1 MGIIRLTSRRNPT
14 SVVALA
20 LMLGAAV
27 GLAWSTGPQAG
38 PSKPAAAPAPVRR
51 TLMVFAAAS
60 LNESLAEIGRQFEAQ
75 HPGVRVQFNLAGS
88 QQLAQQLA
96 QGAPADV
103 LAAAAQKQMDQSV
116 EAGRI
121 QAGAAVM
128 LARNRLA
135 VIYPADNPAAI
146 HGLIDLARTNVRLVL
161 ADAQVPAGH
170 YSLELLDR
178 AARNP
183 ALGPTFRDRVLANVV
198 SYEENV
204 RAVLVK
210 VALGEGDAGIVYRSD
225 VAAGQGDQVR
235 VLDIP
240 PALNPVAVYWIAPLA
255 DSRQPALAQA
265 FISLAVSA
273 EGQRILARYG
283 FEPLA
288 DATAP

>member
-1 MGIIRLTSRRNPT
+1 MGVIQLTDRRNPL
-14 SVVALA
+14 SVAAVVLMVVAV
-20 LMLGAAV
+20 V
-27 GLAWSTGPQAG
+27 GLAWSTGSRAEPSQSAAG
-38 PSKPAAAPAPVRR
+38 PAPTRS
-51 TLMVFAAAS
+51 TLVVFAAVS

-103 LAAAAQKQMDQSV
+103 LAVASQKPMDQSV
-116 EAGRI
+116 ESGRI
-121 QAGAAVM
+121 QVGSPAI
-128 LARNRLA
+128 LARNRLV

-146 HGLIDLARTNVRLVL
+146 FSLSDLARPGVRLVL
-161 ADAQVPAGH
+161 ADGQVPAGQ
-170 YSLELLDR
+170 YSLDMLGR
-178 AARNP
+178 AARDP
-183 ALGPTFRDRVLANVV
+183 ALGPGFRDGVLANVA

-225 VAAGQGDQVR
+225 VVASQRDHLG

-240 PALNPVAVYWIAPLA
+240 PALNPVAIYWIAPIA

-265 FISLAVSA
+265 FIRLAVSV
-273 EGQRILARYG
+273 EGQRILAGYG
-283 FEPLA
+283 FQPLT